1 MTAPTPPGRV
11 PLISGIVAIAAGIVI
26 GVVAVFTAASVLG
39 QEPAAQAST
48 SEVLEYGTR

>member
-1 MTAPTPPGRV
+1 MNAPAHRGRV
-11 PLISGIVAIAAGIVI
+11 PLISGLVAIAAGIVI
-26 GVVAVFTAASVLG
+26 GIVAVFTAASVLG

>member
-1 MTAPTPPGRV
+1 MNAPTPRGRI
-11 PLISGIVAIAAGIVI
+11 PLVSGLVAVAAGIVI
-26 GVVAVFTAASVLG
+26 GIVAVVTAASVLG